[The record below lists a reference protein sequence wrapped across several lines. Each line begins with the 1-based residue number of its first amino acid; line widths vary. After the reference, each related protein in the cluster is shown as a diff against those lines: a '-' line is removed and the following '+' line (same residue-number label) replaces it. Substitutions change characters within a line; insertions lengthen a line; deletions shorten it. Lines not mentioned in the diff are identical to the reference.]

1 MTTDEQGNALLG
13 ADEASAAIYGR
24 AVEAFAF
31 YRGDPIGLLDQA
43 IGAAPAFVSARLAKA
58 WMFALATEP
67 AACAMAK
74 TMLADAIALP
84 TNDREQS
91 LAAALAALLAGDWN
105 RSASM
110 LDRHSAE
117 WPRDIVALQSGHLA
131 DFFRANARDMRD
143 RIARALP
150 HWPNDMPLRSSLLG
164 MYAFGLEESGD
175 YARAEEAG
183 RTAIALDARDS
194 WAHHAVAH
202 VMEMQGRSQDGIGWM
217 QTRKAHWAG
226 EGSYFKVH
234 NWWHLALCHIDL
246 MEFDTALA
254 LHDGPVREGEPG
266 LAVSL
271 VDSASL
277 LWRLQLAGC
286 DVSGRWEAVADAWE
300 AHADGELYPFNDF
313 HAAMAWLGAG
323 RIAKVESLM
332 ERWRRGVGG
341 GEAGEWARRTA
352 LPLVEGL
359 LAYAKGDYRACADTL
374 FGARQIVNCFGGSH
388 AQRDVIDL
396 TLQEAAIRGG
406 MAGLAEAL
414 AHERLAMKPHSPVN
428 RDYLRRAMAAGTA

>member
-1 MTTDEQGNALLG
+1 MVTDGQGNELSG
-13 ADEASAAIYGR
+13 ADVAAAEIYDR
-24 AVEAFAF
+24 ATEAFAF

-43 IGAAPAFVSARLAKA
+43 ISQAPEFVAARLGKA

-67 AACAMAK
+67 AASAMAK
-74 TMLADAIALP
+74 SMLADARALP
-84 TNDREQS
+84 MNDRERS
-91 LAAALAALLAGDWN
+91 LAAALDALLAGDWN
-105 RSASM
+105 RSAAM
-110 LDRHSAE
+110 LDRHSAD
-117 WPRDIVALQSGHLA
+117 WPRDLVALQSGHLA

-143 RIARALP
+143 RIARVLP
-150 HWPNDMPLRSSLLG
+150 HWPEDLPLRSAVLG

-175 YARAEEAG
+175 YARAEDSG

-234 NWWHLALCHIDL
+234 NWWHLALCHVDL
-246 MEFDTALA
+246 MEFDRALE

-277 LWRLQLAGC
+277 LWRLNLAGC
-286 DVSGRWEAVADAWE
+286 DVSTRWDAVANAWE

-323 RIAKVESLM
+323 RIAQVESLV
-332 ERWRRGVGG
+332 ERWRNGAGS

-352 LPLVEGL
+352 LPLVEGF
-359 LAYAKGDYRACADTL
+359 LAFSKGNYAACAEVL

-406 MAGLAEAL
+406 MAGLSEAL
-414 AHERLAMKPHSPVN
+414 AHERLAMKPHSPLN
-428 RDYLRRAMAAGTA
+428 RDYLRRAMATGTA